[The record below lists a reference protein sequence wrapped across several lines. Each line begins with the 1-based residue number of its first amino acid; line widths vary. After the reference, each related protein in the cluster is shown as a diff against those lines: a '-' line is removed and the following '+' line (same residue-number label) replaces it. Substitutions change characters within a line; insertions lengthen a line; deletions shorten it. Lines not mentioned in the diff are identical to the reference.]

1 MKTKDMLKDE
11 TIVGSPVKH
20 LVVLTCVLFF
30 FWILLSGKIDLKFLT
45 YGALTAVISAWI
57 CVPLLLLPNAKGT
70 KKYFIFD
77 VPLAKYAVYWLW
89 LLNEVVKAN
98 IDVVKATVK
107 SEMVINPR
115 VIRFRIKMDNPMA
128 HATLANSITLTP
140 GTVTLNVTEDGL
152 YEIHALTDGA
162 AEGLLEGGMQKR
174 IAVCLASRLHYAVVE
189 EGEEHKWMLFG
200 VF

>member
-1 MKTKDMLKDE
+1 MFCLKTKDMLKDE
-11 TIVGSPVKH
+11 TIVGSPMKH

-30 FWILLSGKIDLKFLT
+30 FWILLSGKFDLKFLT
-45 YGALTAVISAWI
+45 YGVLTAVISAWI

-174 IAVCLASRLHYAVVE
+174 IADLFGEPFDYAVVE
-189 EGEEHKWMLFG
+189 EGEEQ
-200 VF
+200 

>member
-1 MKTKDMLKDE
+1 MKTKDMLNHK

-20 LVVLTCVLFF
+20 LTVLAVVMFA
-30 FWILLSGKIDLKFLT
+30 FWFLLSGKVDFKFLL
-45 YGALTAVISAWI
+45 YGALTAIISAWI
-57 CVPLLLLPNAKGT
+57 CVPLLLLPNADGT

-77 VPLAKYAVYWLW
+77 VNLGKYALYWLW
-89 LLNEVVKAN
+89 LLKEVVNAN

-115 VIRFRIKMDNPMA
+115 VIAFRIKYDNPMA
-128 HATLANSITLTP
+128 HTTLANSITLTP

-162 AEGLLEGGMQKR
+162 AEGLLGGGMQQKVADLFGEPF
-174 IAVCLASRLHYAVVE
+174 IYEVVE
-189 EGEEHKWMLFG
+189 GGEEQ
-200 VF
+200 

>member
-1 MKTKDMLKDE
+1 MKTKDMLNDK

-20 LVVLTCVLFF
+20 LTVLAVVMFA
-30 FWILLSGKIDLKFLT
+30 FWFLLSGKVDFKLLL
-45 YGALTAVISAWI
+45 YGALTAIISAWI
-57 CVPLLLLPNAKGT
+57 CVPLLLLPNADGT

-77 VPLAKYAVYWLW
+77 VNLGKYALYWLW
-89 LLNEVVKAN
+89 LLKEVVNAN

-115 VIRFRIKMDNPMA
+115 VIAFRIKYDNPMA
-128 HATLANSITLTP
+128 HTTLANSITLTP

-162 AEGLLEGGMQKR
+162 AEGLLGGGMQQKVADLFGEPF
-174 IAVCLASRLHYAVVE
+174 IYEVVE
-189 EGEEHKWMLFG
+189 GGEEQ
-200 VF
+200 